1 VPRAAAPAAR
11 GTARP
16 VPDGGPEAAS
26 LASSETGDGLPRRRR
41 KRPMAIVPGSAS
53 APRAAGRS
61 DSEQAQVMGAFQRG
75 TQSGRVTEPASP
87 DHAGRT
93 SDTPGASSE
102 GHEVS

>member
-1 VPRAAAPAAR
+1 AAA
-11 GTARP
+11 
-16 VPDGGPEAAS
+16 

-75 TQSGRVTEPASP
+75 TRSGRVTETAGP
-87 DHAGRT
+87 DGADRT

>member
-1 VPRAAAPAAR
+1 APATR

-16 VPDGGPEAAS
+16 APDGGPEAAVT
-26 LASSETGDGLPRRRR
+26 SSQTGDGLPRRRR
-41 KRPMAIVPGSAS
+41 KRPMAIVPGSAPT
-53 APRAAGRS
+53 PRATGRS

-75 TQSGRVTEPASP
+75 TQSGRVTEPDRP

-93 SDTPGASSE
+93 SETPGASSE